1 MATYDE
7 GAKEIRV
14 HEQQIQQTIQA
25 AQLQVEAAIEQR
37 ISLETL
43 TCRMAE
49 LFLHQSAA
57 EQRKLLHV
65 VLNEAA
71 WKQGE
76 LLVSFRE
83 PFEMLRRKRAAPLY
97 LEPEAA

>member
-1 MATYDE
+1 
-7 GAKEIRV
+7 
-14 HEQQIQQTIQA
+14 
-25 AQLQVEAAIEQR
+25 
-37 ISLETL
+37 
-43 TCRMAE
+43 MAE